1 MILIKNATKSFVT
14 KAIAI
19 STICVASV
27 TSTIAF
33 APSAFAQY
41 GLGLPK
47 SAGTGGATRG
57 NLPHLTILVPD
68 DGAKTLAS
76 RPTFYWYIAPD
87 SSTTAPAVEA
97 NKGKFKVTFFLR
109 DGNEK
114 SSKAIFTAEGKASEA
129 GLYKF
134 TLPENVPGLVA
145 GKVQRWQIRWQD
157 SATQVDVNAPIRL
170 DNDPDVLKAIAGAKN
185 DLDKARI
192 YAKSNYW
199 YDAIDSY
206 TSWLSLNPKDDVA
219 RAERV
224 EILGKGL
231 KNNTAFRNERQSS
244 LTTLVNKLDQ
254 TKSAL
259 AIALEPKIRR

>member
-1 MILIKNATKSFVT
+1 M
-14 KAIAI
+14 
-19 STICVASV
+19 
-27 TSTIAF
+27 
-33 APSAFAQY
+33 
-41 GLGLPK
+41 
-47 SAGTGGATRG
+47 
-57 NLPHLTILVPD
+57 
-68 DGAKTLAS
+68 
-76 RPTFYWYIAPD
+76 
-87 SSTTAPAVEA
+87 
-97 NKGKFKVTFFLR
+97 
-109 DGNEK
+109 
-114 SSKAIFTAEGKASEA
+114 
-129 GLYKF
+129 
-134 TLPENVPGLVA
+134 PGLVA